1 MKDLFKKKQGA
12 KQPATKP
19 SKGEKS
25 GLSLSLG
32 KKTPKT
38 DTAKPKK
45 AGLGFGKK
53 PVMEE
58 TDGIAPATKAKPK
71 VKAKTGGKGLDTNKL
86 ILILGGLLVAIVL
99 ALGAK
104 MFLFSEEP
112 APVPPPVV
120 EITPPPA
127 PVPPPADTP
136 VDPAAG
142 VPAEGVP
149 PTDMPVEGA
158 SPVVSEGVSVDAVA
172 PPVVDPNQAPPVEGA
187 VPAVPATPTTPVA
200 PSGATPVAVAPA
212 PVKISEE
219 EFLQESNRR
228 IYRERN
234 TGAGQ

>member
-1 MKDLFKKKQGA
+1 MKDLFKKKQGT
-12 KQPATKP
+12 KQLATKP

-32 KKTPKT
+32 KKTPKA

-45 AGLGFGKK
+45 VGLGFGKK
-53 PVMEE
+53 PVMEA
-58 TDGIAPATKAKPK
+58 TDGIAPAAKAKS
-71 VKAKTGGKGLDTNKL
+71 KAKAKAGGKGLDTNKL

-104 MFLFSEEP
+104 MFLFGEEES

-120 EITPPPA
+120 ETTPPPA
-127 PVPPPADTP
+127 PVPPPTDAP
-136 VDPAAG
+136 VDPATG

-149 PTDMPVEGA
+149 PTDVSAEGVVPPVA
-158 SPVVSEGVSVDAVA
+158 PEGVSADAAV
-172 PPVVDPNQAPPVEGA
+172 PPVIDPNQVPPAEGA
-187 VPAVPATPTTPVA
+187 VPPVPPTASGTAPDVA
-200 PSGATPVAVAPA
+200 APA
-212 PVKISEE
+212 PIKISEE

-234 TGAGQ
+234 TGVGQ